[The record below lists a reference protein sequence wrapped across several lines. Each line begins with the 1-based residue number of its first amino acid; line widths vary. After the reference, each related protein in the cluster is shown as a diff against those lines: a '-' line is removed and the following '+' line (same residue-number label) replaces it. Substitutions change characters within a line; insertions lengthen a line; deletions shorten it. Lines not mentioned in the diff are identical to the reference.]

1 MRIDVPTLAMMTT
14 LAYLVL
20 PPLTWM
26 ALRARRDLTVDLWC
40 GGGLLAGIGL
50 FLSSL
55 RGQLSDWLTLAVGF
69 VFLIGSMVARAQ
81 ALRIS
86 LAMPDRARQLVALAA
101 LSSLAFCLAQWLE
114 ANCLRGMIVRV
125 SLCLAA
131 AGLSWLAWQL
141 SRKESSTAAGWIAIT
156 YALMS
161 LDFLVLVMP
170 GALAADAPR
179 ASGCSSYWPVPL
191 ISSMITAWVGHVGFA
206 AIVFERERRAEGERS
221 RQRARQDESHQL
233 ESRLRQLN
241 RQRELAVVASSLG
254 HELSQPLAVVRVHA
268 EVARRGI
275 ARDRLDAQRLLE
287 TLEKIAA
294 SMRRSVQILGTAT
307 HFIQE
312 RPGQGRRL
320 DLVQAVRQAWE
331 LLEDDARKHG
341 VELQLR
347 CGDPVIAVC
356 MDPVHLS
363 LVLSNLLRNCVEVL
377 AGHGGQRR
385 IELDIRQQQDL
396 ALIRIRDHGPGLP
409 PVLLG
414 QVGMPFRT
422 AKPDGLGL
430 GIAICARLLRCAAGR
445 LELENHPEAGVIAT
459 VTLPIHNTQL
469 PCRDEPFQSE
479 PSARHR

>member
-1 MRIDVPTLAMMTT
+1 MRIDMPTLAVMTA
-14 LAYLVL
+14 LAYLAL
-20 PPLTWM
+20 PLLTWL

-40 GGGLLAGIGL
+40 GGGLLASVGF

-69 VFLIGSMVARAQ
+69 AFLIGSMVARAQ

-86 LAMPDRARQLVALAA
+86 LAMPDRARQMVALAA
-101 LSSLAFCLAQWLE
+101 LSSLAFCLAQWLD
-114 ANCLRGMIVRV
+114 AHFLRGMIVRV
-125 SLCLAA
+125 SVCLAA

-141 SRKESSTAAGWIAIT
+141 SRKESSPAAGWIAIT

-161 LDFLVLVMP
+161 LGFLALVIQS
-170 GALAADAPR
+170 ALAADAPR
-179 ASGCSSYWPVPL
+179 ASGWSSYWTVPL
-191 ISSMITAWVGHVGFA
+191 ISSMITAVVGHFGFA
-206 AIVFERERRAEGERS
+206 ASVFEREKRAEVERS
-221 RQRARQDESHQL
+221 RRRAHQDESRQL

-241 RQRELAVVASSLG
+241 RQRDLAVVASSLG
-254 HELSQPLAVVRVHA
+254 HELSQPLAVIRVHA

-275 ARDRLDAQRLLE
+275 ARDRLDGQRLRE

-294 SMRRSVQILGTAT
+294 NMRRSGQILGTAS

-312 RPGQGRRL
+312 RPGQRRRL
-320 DLVQAVRQAWE
+320 DLEQAVREAWE

-347 CGDPVIAVC
+347 CGDPAIAVC

-377 AGHGGQRR
+377 AGHGEQRQ

-409 PVLLG
+409 AVLLG

-430 GIAICARLLRCAAGR
+430 GLAICATLLRCAAGG

-459 VTLPIHNTQL
+459 VTLPVHNTQL
-469 PCRDEPFQSE
+469 PCCDEPFQTE
-479 PSARHR
+479 PPARDR

>member
-1 MRIDVPTLAMMTT
+1 MPTLAVMTA
-14 LAYLVL
+14 LAYLAL
-20 PPLTWM
+20 PLLTWL

-40 GGGLLAGIGL
+40 GGGLLASVGF

-69 VFLIGSMVARAQ
+69 AFLIGSMVARAQ

-86 LAMPDRARQLVALAA
+86 LAMPDRARQMVALAA
-101 LSSLAFCLAQWLE
+101 LSCLAFCLAQWLD
-114 ANCLRGMIVRV
+114 AHFLRGMIVRASV
-125 SLCLAA
+125 GLAA

-141 SRKESSTAAGWIAIT
+141 SRKESSPAAGWIAIT

-161 LDFLVLVMP
+161 LGFLALVIQS
-170 GALAADAPR
+170 ALAADAPR
-179 ASGCSSYWPVPL
+179 ASGWSSYWAVPL
-191 ISSMITAWVGHVGFA
+191 ISSMITAVVGHFGFA
-206 AIVFERERRAEGERS
+206 SIVFEREKRAEVERS
-221 RQRARQDESHQL
+221 RRRAQQDESRQL
-233 ESRLRQLN
+233 ESRLRQLS
-241 RQRELAVVASSLG
+241 RQRDLAVVASSLG
-254 HELSQPLAVVRVHA
+254 HELSQPLAVIRVHA

-275 ARDRLDAQRLLE
+275 ARDRLDAQRLRE

-294 SMRRSVQILGTAT
+294 NMRRSAQILGTASR
-307 HFIQE
+307 FIQE
-312 RPGQGRRL
+312 RPGQRRRL
-320 DLVQAVRQAWE
+320 DLEQAVREAWE

-347 CGDPVIAVC
+347 CGDPSIAVC

-409 PVLLG
+409 AVLLG
-414 QVGMPFRT
+414 QAGMPFRT

-430 GIAICARLLRCAAGR
+430 GLAICATLLRCAAGG

-459 VTLPIHNTQL
+459 VTLPVHNTQL
-469 PCRDEPFQSE
+469 PCCDEPFQTE
-479 PSARHR
+479 PPARDR